1 MGCCC
6 FYCVKTKEALVPM
19 KRVSSSMLKACK
31 DFNKLQ
37 YLLVRS
43 TKSKILKAYCSS
55 IWLTLQALS
64 CKDFNKQVLQGA
76 CKSESLACKGKALDC
91 HPKGDNQAL
100 RACMVVLFLKSKILI
115 KIITLLFLRSKNKRS
130 IWVIMLTLRIR
141 CILLFKIFDFK
152 PSSRFYVIK
161 LRISV

>member
-19 KRVSSSMLKACK
+19 KGVSSSMLKA
-31 DFNKLQ
+31 
-37 YLLVRS
+37 
-43 TKSKILKAYCSS
+43 
-55 IWLTLQALS
+55 